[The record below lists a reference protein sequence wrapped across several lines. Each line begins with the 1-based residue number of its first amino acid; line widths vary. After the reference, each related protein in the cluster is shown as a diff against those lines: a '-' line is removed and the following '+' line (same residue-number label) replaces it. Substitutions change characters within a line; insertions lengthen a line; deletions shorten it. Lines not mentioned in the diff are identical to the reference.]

1 MFLKNIDLKLIIMAG
16 IMFSGRYPFF
26 FHCLGIAIMLIERY
40 VPTNFDDCDDCRLYY
55 NNILAWVCS
64 GFSLAAL
71 ISVISLFLCQ
81 MFFGSR
87 KVDKTTISVDVNID
101 MKYQF
106 LAPWL
111 RKSLLNQRKGLF
123 IFAIHWMF
131 KESWGD

>member
-1 MFLKNIDLKLIIMAG
+1 MVNRYVSKEYRFETNG
-16 IMFSGRYPFF
+16 IMFSCQYRFSIFIY
-26 FHCLGIAIMLIERY
+26 LGIAIMLIERY

-101 MKYQF
+101 MKY
-106 LAPWL
+106 
-111 RKSLLNQRKGLF
+111 
-123 IFAIHWMF
+123 
-131 KESWGD
+131 

>member
-1 MFLKNIDLKLIIMAG
+1 MVNRYVSMEYRFETNMSGKCFNANIDFLFL
-16 IMFSGRYPFF
+16 Y
-26 FHCLGIAIMLIERY
+26 LGIAIMLIERY

-101 MKYQF
+101 MKY
-106 LAPWL
+106 
-111 RKSLLNQRKGLF
+111 
-123 IFAIHWMF
+123 
-131 KESWGD
+131 

>member
-1 MFLKNIDLKLIIMAG
+1 MV
-16 IMFSGRYPFF
+16 SRYVSKEYRFETNYDTIS
-26 FHCLGIAIMLIERY
+26 CTRVYLGIAIMLIERY

-81 MFFGSR
+81 TFFGSR

-101 MKYQF
+101 MKY
-106 LAPWL
+106 
-111 RKSLLNQRKGLF
+111 
-123 IFAIHWMF
+123 
-131 KESWGD
+131 

>member
-1 MFLKNIDLKLIIMAG
+1 MVSKYVSKEYRFETNYGWNNVFRPISI
-16 IMFSGRYPFF
+16 FSY
-26 FHCLGIAIMLIERY
+26 CLGIAIMLIERY

-101 MKYQF
+101 MKY
-106 LAPWL
+106 
-111 RKSLLNQRKGLF
+111 
-123 IFAIHWMF
+123 
-131 KESWGD
+131 